1 MTATAAVAA
10 PADVIATTIT
20 TSSAATVTAV
30 ATITAVS
37 KKAPKSLD
45 DPDEY
50 PNLFD
55 DWDVS
60 LSLEAES
67 GKNRCNYPPAEL
79 YPIYAQKSTTNLLEK
94 FKSMQID
101 ENDDPTENGQHD
113 HEETLGNEENH
124 GQEAVVE
131 EDASS
136 TNGIIILDSKEDD
149 EELGAK
155 DENSS
160 PQKLDVKDEST
171 SADELEAKD
180 ENTSPS

>member
-1 MTATAAVAA
+1 MTGARGSCEN
-10 PADVIATTIT
+10 DGL
-20 TSSAATVTAV
+20 SAGQGL
-30 ATITAVS
+30 VS
-37 KKAPKSLD
+37 KKAAESLA
-45 DPDEY
+45 DPEEY

-55 DWDVS
+55 DWDWIS
-60 LSLEAES
+60 MDTIC
-67 GKNRCNYPPAEL
+67 KCNYPPAEL

-124 GQEAVVE
+124 GQGAVVE

-136 TNGIIILDSKEDD
+136 TNGIVILDSKEDE

-160 PQKLDVKDEST
+160 PQKLEVKDEST

>member
-1 MTATAAVAA
+1 MA
-10 PADVIATTIT
+10 PHHLMQSGDHALHSMCPSPTHDGI
-20 TSSAATVTAV
+20 
-30 ATITAVS
+30 VS
-37 KKAPKSLD
+37 KKAAESLA
-45 DPDEY
+45 DPEKY

-67 GKNRCNYPPAEL
+67 GKNRCNYPPTEL

-101 ENDDPTENGQHD
+101 ENDDPTENGLHD

-136 TNGIIILDSKEDD
+136 TNGIVILDSKEDE

-160 PQKLDVKDEST
+160 PQKLEVKDEST